1 MDRKRNL
8 IVGGGAVAALAG
20 LYLLVADD
28 RSGDAPA
35 LAQRAAA
42 APAQKRAKEIA
53 DMTTPP
59 ALPAESG
66 RSSDCLIEPS
76 RVVRVNSGVEGVVEA
91 IYVDRGDAVGKGQ
104 LVARL
109 KADVDRASAAAAQAR
124 ATNVHA
130 VRAAE
135 ARARSEE
142 HTSEL
147 QSL

>member
-1 MDRKRNL
+1 MIEGVESMRGTASMDRKRNL

-76 RVVRVNSGVEGVVEA
+76 RVVRVNSGGEGVVEN
-91 IYVDRGDAVGKGQ
+91 G
-104 LVARL
+104 
-109 KADVDRASAAAAQAR
+109 RASCRERVCQ
-124 ATNVHA
+124 NVKIAGGA
-130 VRAAE
+130 V
-135 ARARSEE
+135 
-142 HTSEL
+142 
-147 QSL
+147 SLKKKNK